1 MAQKVRPG
9 IRLVF
14 VRELR
19 RIVSRPIYL
28 MMMVVLPLGSLFF
41 FGTLMSDGLP
51 EQLPIAVVD
60 HDASSLSRKFIRQ
73 VEAGQQTKIVR
84 NFSSFHEAR
93 NAVQEREIFGFLEL
107 PENLMKDV
115 TNGIQP
121 TIHFYYTQGYL
132 IPGSLVMKSMS
143 YTFTTLSAG
152 VNLQVRQ
159 ARGQGY
165 TQAMAQVLPISP
177 EMHALGNPW
186 VNYAV
191 YLNSVL
197 LPGMLQLLVLL
208 TTVYVIGLE
217 IKKERSLKWYRLSG
231 RNLVKALVGK
241 LLPYTIAFTLM
252 GFIFCIAMY
261 KVLHY
266 PMHGNMGWMFLNYFT
281 MVLAYQAMGI
291 FLVEMFPTLPVALSI
306 SGLFGVLGV
315 SYSGLSFP
323 IDGMPLAMQG
333 LSFLFPIRW
342 FFKIYQGAALN
353 GLPPVHFVHFYLYQF
368 AYLLFPFLLRKRF
381 LHAVV
386 KMDYPK
392 Y

>member
-1 MAQKVRPG
+1 MAQKIRPG
-9 IRLVF
+9 LRLVF
-14 VRELR
+14 ARELR

-28 MMMVVLPLGSLFF
+28 IMMFFLPLGSLLF

-73 VEAGQQTKIVR
+73 LEAGQQTKIVR
-84 NFSSFHEAR
+84 RFSSFHEAR
-93 NAVQEREIFGFLEL
+93 NAVQKNEVFGFLEI

-115 TNGIQP
+115 TNGMQP
-121 TIHFYYTQGYL
+121 TIHFYFTQGYL
-132 IPGSLVMKSMS
+132 IPGSLVLKNMS

-159 ARGQGY
+159 AKGQVY
-165 TQAMAQVLPISP
+165 SQAMAQVLPISP
-177 EMHALGNPW
+177 DMHAIGNPW
-186 VNYAV
+186 INYAV

-217 IKKERSLKWYRLSG
+217 IKKERSFKWYRLSG
-231 RNLVKALVGK
+231 RNLSKALIGK
-241 LLPYTIAFTLM
+241 LIPYTIAFTLM
-252 GFIFCIAMY
+252 GCIFSIVMY

-266 PMHGNMGWMFLNYFT
+266 PMHANMGWMFLNYFT
-281 MVLAYQAMGI
+281 MIVAYQAMGVFMI
-291 FLVEMFPTLPVALSI
+291 SMFPTLPVALSI

-323 IDGMPLAMQG
+323 IEAMPLAMQG
-333 LSFLFPIRW
+333 LGLLFPIKW

-353 GLPPVHFVHFYLYQF
+353 GLSYVHFVHYYLIQF
-368 AYLLFPFLLRKRF
+368 VYLLFPFILRKRL